1 MDRSLR
7 VLPPAIRKWD
17 GQGEPANAQEL
28 IALVERQVAAEE
40 LFRAPVAGTLWNP
53 ELLAP
58 QARRP
63 DLELCN
69 ELGHIATQCPNTDK
83 PMEYGLK
90 ELDWE
95 YNRTTAIYH
104 DIVTPPG
111 VTVKVKPY
119 HIPEAKKKE
128 IAAEV
133 KRMLDLGV
141 IEESYSEWSCPIVL
155 VLKPSR
161 TWRFCNNFRKLNEVP
176 KFDAYPMLHVEELIE
191 KLGKTNY
198 LTTLDLTKGYW
209 QVPLTESAKENTAFS
224 TLEGLFQYTVLPF
237 ELHGAPATFQ
247 RLMDKVLKP
256 HAQYASAYI
265 DDVVIHSPDWETHL
279 QKVEAVLDSL
289 REFGLTANSDKC
301 PIGLAEAKYL
311 GYTVGG
317 SLVHPQVNKVEAF
330 KTWPQP
336 VNKKQVQ
343 TFLGIV
349 GYLRRFIPNFATW
362 ATLLTD
368 LIKARA
374 PTVYS
379 NQLLKMVERTG
390 DLAPLDLEI
399 RLAREEDFEEVVA
412 MSSGIFDGMDYLPAK
427 YHSWLQEHN
436 RFVLLGKKGGKVVAL
451 ESAFIIDDG
460 ETAVLEGLRVA
471 PWERGKGIAKV
482 IQRHCTDFLKN
493 HYPGVKILRGMTAE
507 GSFSQKTI
515 SDLCLLC
522 TRVAL
527 YLRFKTEDIQKVIE
541 GLMMKLIQSEEY
553 YKPVTLQADQV
564 RRIYLD
570 SKVIESLL
578 PAKTIIQNW
587 QPLKPLNTNLNIL
600 LDRGSTWLADSI
612 DNPTF
617 LSLDAYPHRVPL
629 EEGYRFNIDLFGK
642 NLTGAK
648 NLFLGHIQSLPKSL
662 NAVVFCLVHFDP
674 SLKEGMVEFYEKI
687 PGLERFN
694 VCLEQLL
701 LEEEISGYGQVIEVS
716 TVSSLEKTGLTVTV
730 STVDRSVK
738 FWMSP
743 MELDNGISEFGSN
756 RRIG

>member
-1 MDRSLR
+1 
-7 VLPPAIRKWD
+7 
-17 GQGEPANAQEL
+17 
-28 IALVERQVAAEE
+28 
-40 LFRAPVAGTLWNP
+40 
-53 ELLAP
+53 
-58 QARRP
+58 
-63 DLELCN
+63 
-69 ELGHIATQCPNTDK
+69 
-83 PMEYGLK
+83 
-90 ELDWE
+90 
-95 YNRTTAIYH
+95 
-104 DIVTPPG
+104 
-111 VTVKVKPY
+111 
-119 HIPEAKKKE
+119 
-128 IAAEV
+128 
-133 KRMLDLGV
+133 
-141 IEESYSEWSCPIVL
+141 
-155 VLKPSR
+155 
-161 TWRFCNNFRKLNEVP
+161 
-176 KFDAYPMLHVEELIE
+176 
-191 KLGKTNY
+191 
-198 LTTLDLTKGYW
+198 
-209 QVPLTESAKENTAFS
+209 
-224 TLEGLFQYTVLPF
+224 
-237 ELHGAPATFQ
+237 
-247 RLMDKVLKP
+247 
-256 HAQYASAYI
+256 
-265 DDVVIHSPDWETHL
+265 
-279 QKVEAVLDSL
+279 
-289 REFGLTANSDKC
+289 
-301 PIGLAEAKYL
+301 
-311 GYTVGG
+311 
-317 SLVHPQVNKVEAF
+317 
-330 KTWPQP
+330 
-336 VNKKQVQ
+336 
-343 TFLGIV
+343 
-349 GYLRRFIPNFATW
+349 
-362 ATLLTD
+362 
-368 LIKARA
+368 
-374 PTVYS
+374 
-379 NQLLKMVERTG
+379 QLLKMVERTG

-493 HYPGVKILRGMTAE
+493 HYPGVNKAREETGLDQLENLMKNNILNHNR
-507 GSFSQKTI
+507 
-515 SDLCLLC
+515 
-522 TRVAL
+522 AL

-701 LEEEISGYGQVIEVS
+701 LEEEI
-716 TVSSLEKTGLTVTV
+716 
-730 STVDRSVK
+730 
-738 FWMSP
+738 
-743 MELDNGISEFGSN
+743 
-756 RRIG
+756 